1 MSEIFY
7 TSDLHIGHRL
17 VAGVRGFW
25 DEDIMFEN
33 TTETGALPLDPMERF
48 EAVPDTEEH
57 DAWLA
62 DLWDSVVGPKDQVF
76 VLGDISIN
84 GGQHALD
91 WIAARPGTKHLI
103 AGNHDPVGP
112 WDRRSLRL
120 QPLWLQYF
128 ETIQPF
134 LRRKLNGISFLLSH
148 FPYMPYDRV
157 EPRFEQYRL
166 PDLGLPLVHGHVHS
180 DQKFEYPNQMH
191 VGIDAWKAL
200 VPQEEIQQWLVRE
213 REKAA

>member
-17 VAGVRGFW
+17 VANIRGF
-25 DEDIMFEN
+25 
-33 TTETGALPLDPMERF
+33 TRETGFFSDIDGRPEC
-48 EAVPDTEEH
+48 EPDTDAH

-62 DLWDSVVGPKDQVF
+62 GLWDSVVRPDDQVY

-91 WIAARPGTKHLI
+91 WIAERPGIKHLI

-112 WDRRSLRL
+112 WDRRAAKL
-120 QPLWLQYF
+120 QRHWLGYF
-128 ETIQPF
+128 ETIQPY
-134 LRRKLNGISFLLSH
+134 LRRKLEGHNFLLSH
-148 FPYMPYDRV
+148 FPYPGLDRSGV
-157 EPRFEQYRL
+157 EPRYEQYRL
-166 PDLGLPLVHGHVHS
+166 PNLGLPLVHGHVHS

-191 VGIDAWKAL
+191 VGVDAWKGL
-200 VPQEEIQQWLVRE
+200 VPQQAVQDWLRSIS
-213 REKAA
+213 

>member
-1 MSEIFY
+1 MSRIYY

-17 VAGVRGFW
+17 VAGLRGFY
-25 DEDIMFEN
+25 DEDN
-33 TTETGALPLDPMERF
+33 VADDPLGGPVAM
-48 EAVPDTEEH
+48 PDTEAH

-62 DLWDSVVGPKDQVF
+62 DIWDSTLRDDDQIF

-91 WIAARPGTKHLI
+91 WIERRPGIKHLI

-112 WDRRSLRL
+112 WDRRSTRL
-120 QPLWLQYF
+120 LPHWLKYF
-128 ETIQPF
+128 ETIQPY
-134 LRRKLNGISFLLSH
+134 LRRKLNGIDFLLSH

-166 PDLGLPLVHGHVHS
+166 PNLGLPLVHGHVHS
-180 DQKFEYPNQMH
+180 DEKFEFPNQLH
-191 VGIDAWKAL
+191 VGIDAWEGQL
-200 VPQEEIQQWLVRE
+200 VPQEFVQKWLTSE
-213 REKAA
+213 KEKAA